1 MSGTAVY
8 ALTPQGA
15 ELGRRLAADMGGD
28 LFLSAYIPYDDQATA
43 FERLAELVA
52 KQFHLYRN
60 HVFIAASGIVVRTI
74 APLLKSKREDPAV
87 VVLDQAGRFVISL
100 LSGHLGG
107 ANRLAQ
113 EIAQIT
119 GGEAII
125 TTATDTAGVPALD
138 VLAQERDLA
147 IANPEAVKVVS
158 RVLLSGGRLQVWDP
172 EDHLGLGQTTSAVS
186 RIRRVDRIEQWV
198 PEEAGVWVDWRQKEP
213 QSHQLLLNPRCLIA
227 GVGCNRG
234 TDREEIVD
242 LVRETFQKHA
252 LALKSLQCITTI
264 EAKRDEGGLKG
275 AAADLGVPLFFFGPA
290 ELNGIDVPNPSA
302 TVKKHMG
309 VSSVCEATAL
319 LKSGKGRLL
328 IPKIKG
334 QNATLAVVLEGSG

>member
-15 ELGRRLAADMGGD
+15 ELGRRLAADMGCD
-28 LFLSAYIPYDDQATA
+28 LFLSAYIPHDYRATS
-43 FERLAELVA
+43 FERLADLVA
-52 KQFHLYRN
+52 GQFHLYRG
-60 HVFIAASGIVVRTI
+60 HVFIAAAGIVVRTI

-87 VVLDQAGRFVISL
+87 VVLDQTGRFVISL

-107 ANRLAQ
+107 ANKLAQ
-113 EIAQIT
+113 EIARMT
-119 GGEAII
+119 GGQAIV

-147 IANPEAVKVVS
+147 IANLEAAKVVS
-158 RVLLSGGRLQVWDP
+158 RVLLSGGQLQVWDP
-172 EDHLGLGQTTSAVS
+172 EDRLGLGQMTSAAS
-186 RIRRVDRIEQWV
+186 RIRWVEGVEQWI
-198 PEEAGVWVDWRQKEP
+198 PEGAGVWVGWRQKEP
-213 QSHQLLLNPRCLIA
+213 QSHQLVLHPRCLIA

-234 TDREEIVD
+234 TDREEILD
-242 LVRETFQKHA
+242 LVRETFRKHT

-264 EAKRDEGGLKG
+264 EAKRDEEGLKG

-302 TVKKHMG
+302 TVRKHMG

-319 LKSGKGRLL
+319 LKSGKGKLL

-334 QNATLAVVLEGSG
+334 DNATLAVVLEG